1 MPEPKVALITAGAR
15 RLGKEACLKLAS
27 LGYDIALHFKS
38 SQEEAEETAA
48 LIRQTGRNCHLFPAD
63 LFKISDTEALIANV
77 LEKMPGLSVLVN
89 NASIW
94 IPSDFQDSSARDLM
108 ENISIHLIA
117 PYLLSRDF
125 SKECAQGQ
133 IVNIIDA
140 NVGKDSTHFFPY
152 LLSKKSLLNLT
163 SMLAV
168 ELAPKFR
175 VNAIA
180 PGGFLPPEG
189 AAAERSTDPL
199 EHNLLKRRGQ
209 ISDYTGALE
218 YLLKSPH
225 ITGQC
230 LYVAAGDQL
239 QFESSTLA
247 SGSEDTGKLLRSYLQ
262 QHQTQDIES

>member
-1 MPEPKVALITAGAR
+1 MKNDEPQVALVTAGAR

-38 SQEEAEETAA
+38 SQKEAEETAG
-48 LIRQTGRNCHLFPAD
+48 LIRKMGRRCQLFPAD
-63 LFKISDTEALIANV
+63 LFKTSDTETLISSV
-77 LEKMPGLSVLVN
+77 LKEMKELSVLVN

-94 IPSDFQDSSARDLM
+94 IPSDFQESSAQDLQ
-108 ENISIHLIA
+108 ENMLIHVVA

-125 SKECAQGQ
+125 SKKCKQGQ
-133 IVNIIDA
+133 IINIIDA

-152 LLSKKSLLNLT
+152 LLSKKSLFNLT
-163 SMLAV
+163 AMLAV
-168 ELAPKFR
+168 ELAPNFR

-189 AAAERSTDPL
+189 AAAKKSTDPL
-199 EHNLLKRRGQ
+199 EHNLLRRKGQ

-218 YLLKSPH
+218 YLLRSPH
-225 ITGQC
+225 VTGQC

-239 QFESSTLA
+239 QFELPAIMPKDESANES
-247 SGSEDTGKLLRSYLQ
+247 KLLKAFLLQ
-262 QHQTQDIES
+262 QSP